1 MKLREEVQEFVSGT
15 IKEYLQKSNVLDN
28 SNESLIAWDC
38 SLLSMKATIKTS
50 EARLTEKD
58 THIRELEA
66 ELKRRTE
73 LLKGLHISST
83 KYLFIAKLY
92 KDLSDE
98 EAEQLFIEYCEQN
111 NIPLD
116 E

>member
-1 MKLREEVQEFVSGT
+1 MKLREEVQELLN
-15 IKEYLQKSNVLDN
+15 KD
-28 SNESLIAWDC
+28 AWYGVIMDAVTVDHGAEV
-38 SLLSMKATIKTS
+38 ATKFY
-50 EARLTEKD
+50 EPLLTEKD
-58 THIRELEA
+58 TRIRELEA

-73 LLKGLHISST
+73 MLKGLHISST
-83 KYLFIAKLY
+83 KYLFIAKLD

-98 EAEQLFIEYCEQN
+98 EAEQLFKEYCEQN